1 MVRCVQQIFINKS
14 LKKMSVEDLIEK
26 NKEKAEKKKQKRGE
40 RAERINAMAQTNTKS
55 IKESA
60 KKNVSAE
67 SEKEKEKKLE
77 QARKNASNAK
87 SGSLAAK
94 ANMVKKF
101 NENN

>member
-1 MVRCVQQIFINKS
+1 MKKIKKS
-14 LKKMSVEDLIEK
+14 G
-26 NKEKAEKKKQKRGE
+26 KEKQKRGE

-67 SEKEKEKKLE
+67 SERKRKKLE
-77 QARKNASNAK
+77 QAGKRKQCKIRK
-87 SGSLAAK
+87 SGGK
-94 ANMVKKF
+94 GKHGEKF